1 MLILRNKIGRKNLN
15 KGDIDSVEDDDEDD
29 DVSSL
34 TNYNTKAI
42 ENQDGG
48 VESPLNSSG
57 KKQSSN
63 FYIFQKRQDFIRKNP
78 ETTDL

>member
-1 MLILRNKIGRKNLN
+1 MILRNKIGRNNLN
-15 KGDIDSVEDDDEDD
+15 KGDIDEIEDDNEDD

-34 TNYNTKAI
+34 TNYNTKAV

-57 KKQSSN
+57 EKQSPN
-63 FYIFQKRQDFIRKNP
+63 IHRFQKRQDFIKKKPRHG
-78 ETTDL
+78 

>member
-1 MLILRNKIGRKNLN
+1 MVILRNKIGRKNLN

-34 TNYNTKAI
+34 TNYNTKAV

-57 KKQSSN
+57 ENNLPTFTDFKSVKISSKKL
-63 FYIFQKRQDFIRKNP
+63 RHG
-78 ETTDL
+78 

>member
-15 KGDIDSVEDDDEDD
+15 KGDIESVEDDDNDD

-34 TNYNTKAI
+34 TNYNTKAV

-48 VESPLNSSG
+48 AESPL
-57 KKQSSN
+57 KSSN
-63 FYIFQKRQDFIRKNP
+63 FHRF
-78 ETTDL
+78 